1 MDARKLSWDWYSWVS
16 GFEMLYKRRRILAM
30 ALLLLTRR
38 YLFISTTKTGSCN
51 RVTMYTK
58 NYTERNP
65 DLLIA
70 SFLTMV
76 TDDDN
81 FLELADLRSEPSGDF
96 NINHLIYIYPY
107 SSCHL
112 NIMTAFIDVLLNE
125 TLLNGRPFRII
136 AILTVINEIEIIN
149 LANIMS
155 PYFTMIIPVI
165 PLKYSKLRHV
175 QSLYKY
181 YDNVLSSGVGKNW
194 DRIEFLYK
202 FVRTFNVKLVSI
214 FYDSKEADIMEE
226 INTIF
231 SSSHHSDFCVNIYYV
246 SFFISKKQVTL
257 SVEASYSN
265 VFVLIFK
272 DYKLSLKMIDII
284 SKHNNKNKTIII
296 YNDNW
301 STTRSVEKE
310 LLNSKTSNLQIYVY
324 KTSNNVSVI
333 RSEFE
338 ALVDMLPDT
347 ISRYSTNI
355 IQIFKNDAPTRTF
368 SLASRGPLFWV
379 RWSIWFFLTVN
390 SFVNFQDLEVYLYK
404 TGNGTQNSELIYSN
418 FGWRCGECAHLILQ
432 QVCSKSN
439 CSAGYFP
446 VHLSQTCCWRCQPCY
461 PGFVKSE
468 EGQHGC
474 SKCPAD
480 SIPNKNQT
488 KCFNVQ
494 YKYFIISDFQQLTAV
509 TLSSIGI
516 VYTFCFLAVFLF
528 YKNTPIVKTSNFRLS
543 VCQIILH
550 LIINIHMAMTILEQ
564 NKWLC
569 FTHSIAG
576 GYFLR
581 FIMSVYI
588 IKTNQLLTIFQS
600 SVKIKKT
607 VGLTL
612 KEAAFPVAYNTAS
625 IFVDVIYLALYHKYE
640 HGVHQ
645 TNGSLFIYNYCKM
658 TSYFYIGTIFLIALS
673 IICSVQAFL
682 ARKLPANFNETYY
695 IFLGMFTTTILLL
708 LSIPLNGSFDY
719 DGQKIFVNSI
729 VIYFANIAL
738 MSIAYGYKIHIM
750 LFQKH
755 RNTKEAFQKS
765 MREAM

>member
-1 MDARKLSWDWYSWVS
+1 
-16 GFEMLYKRRRILAM
+16 MLYKGRRLLAM
-30 ALLLLTRR
+30 TFLLLTRR
-38 YLFISTTKTGSCN
+38 YLFVTNTKTGSCN
-51 RVTMYTK
+51 TVAIYTK
-58 NYTERNP
+58 NYTETNP
-65 DLLIA
+65 DLLIV
-70 SFLTMV
+70 SFLTMIKH
-76 TDDDN
+76 DDN

-107 SSCHL
+107 DSCHL

-125 TLLNGRPFRII
+125 TLLHGRPFKII
-136 AILTVINEIEIIN
+136 AILTLINEIELIN
-149 LANIMS
+149 LANIIS

-181 YDNVLSSGVGKNW
+181 YGNVISSSLGKNW
-194 DRIEFLYK
+194 KRIEFLYT

-214 FYDSKEADIMEE
+214 FHDSKEVDIMKE
-226 INTIF
+226 INTIS

-246 SFFISKKQVTL
+246 SFTRSKKQVTL

-265 VFVLIFK
+265 VFVLIFQ
-272 DYKLSLKMIDII
+272 DHEFSLKMIDLI

-301 STTRSVEKE
+301 STTRRLQRE
-310 LLNSKTSNLQIYVY
+310 LLNFETSTLQIYVY
-324 KTSNNVSVI
+324 KISNNVSVI

-338 ALVDMLPDT
+338 ALVDLLHNT
-347 ISRYSTNI
+347 ISGYSKNVI
-355 IQIFKNDAPTRTF
+355 EILKNDVPARTF
-368 SLASRGPLFWV
+368 SLASRSPFFWLT
-379 RWSIWFFLTVN
+379 WPIWFSLTVK
-390 SFVNFQDLEVYLYK
+390 SFVNFQDLEVYLYE
-404 TGNGTQNSELIYSN
+404 TRNGRQSSNLVYSK
-418 FGWRCGECAHLILQ
+418 FEWRCGECKHLILQ
-432 QVCSKSN
+432 PVCNKQN

-461 PGFVKSE
+461 LGFVKSE
-468 EGQHGC
+468 EGQHIC

-488 KCFNVQ
+488 KCLKVQ
-494 YKYFIISDFQQLTAV
+494 YTYFIISDFQQLAAV
-509 TLSSIGI
+509 TLSSIGS
-516 VYTFCFLAVFLF
+516 VYTLCFLAVFLF

-564 NKWLC
+564 KKWIC

-612 KEAAFPVAYNTAS
+612 KEAAFPVVYNAAS
-625 IFVDVIYLALYHKYE
+625 IFVDVIYLALYHNYE
-640 HGVHQ
+640 YGIYQ
-645 TNGSLFIYNYCKM
+645 TNGSLFIYNYCQM
-658 TSYFYIGTIFLIALS
+658 TSYFYIGTIFLIVLS
-673 IICSVQAFL
+673 IICSAQAFL

-695 IFLGMFTTTILLL
+695 IFLGMFTTTILLV
-708 LSIPLNGSFDY
+708 LSIPLNGSFSH

-729 VIYFANIAL
+729 VIYFANMAL
-738 MSIAYGYKIHIM
+738 ISIAYGYKIHII

-755 RNTKEAFQKS
+755 RNTKEAFQRS
-765 MREAM
+765 MREAMQKYLKAAA

>member
-1 MDARKLSWDWYSWVS
+1 
-16 GFEMLYKRRRILAM
+16 MLYKRRKLLAM
-30 ALLLLTRR
+30 AFLLLTRR
-38 YLFISTTKTGSCN
+38 YLSITTTKTGSCN
-51 RVTMYTK
+51 TVTIYTK
-58 NYTERNP
+58 NYTEANP
-65 DLLIA
+65 DLLIV
-70 SFLTMV
+70 SFLTMIK
-76 TDDDN
+76 DDDN

-107 SSCHL
+107 NSCHL

-125 TLLNGRPFRII
+125 TLLNGRPFKII
-136 AILTVINEIEIIN
+136 AILTLIDETELIN

-155 PYFTMIIPVI
+155 PYFTMIAPVI
-165 PLKYSKLRHV
+165 PLKYSKIRHL

-214 FYDSKEADIMEE
+214 FYDSKEVDIMEE
-226 INTIF
+226 INTIS

-246 SFFISKKQVTL
+246 SFTRSKKQVTL

-272 DYKLSLKMIDII
+272 DYELSLKMIDII
-284 SKHNNKNKTIII
+284 SKSNNKNKTIII

-301 STTRSVEKE
+301 STTRRLEEE

-324 KTSNNVSVI
+324 KISNNVSVI

-338 ALVDMLPDT
+338 ALVDVVPNT
-347 ISRYSTNI
+347 ISRYSKYVI
-355 IQIFKNDAPTRTF
+355 EILKNDAPIRTF
-368 SLASRGPLFWV
+368 SLASRDPLFWL

-390 SFVNFQDLEVYLYK
+390 SFVNFQDLEVYIYE
-404 TGNGTQNSELIYSN
+404 TRNSRQSSNLVYSK
-418 FGWRCGECAHLILQ
+418 FGWRCGECTHLILQ
-432 QVCSKSN
+432 PVCNKSN
-439 CSAGYFP
+439 CSDGYFP
-446 VHLSQTCCWRCQPCY
+446 VYFSQTCCWRCQPCY

-468 EGQHGC
+468 EGQHVC

-488 KCFNVQ
+488 KCLNVE
-494 YKYFIISDFQQLTAV
+494 YTYFIISDFQQLVAV
-509 TLSSIGI
+509 TLTSIGS
-516 VYTFCFLAVFLF
+516 VYTLCFLTVFLF

-543 VCQIILH
+543 VCQILLH

-564 NKWLC
+564 KKWIC

-581 FIMSVYI
+581 FIMSIYI
-588 IKTNQLLTIFQS
+588 VKTNQLLTIFQS
-600 SVKIKKT
+600 NVKIRRT

-612 KEAAFPVAYNTAS
+612 KEVAFSVAYNAAS

-640 HGVHQ
+640 YGIHQ

-658 TSYFYIGTIFLIALS
+658 TSYFYIGTIFLIVLS

-695 IFLGMFTTTILLL
+695 IFLGMFTTTILLV
-708 LSIPLNGSFDY
+708 LSIPLNGSFDH

-729 VIYFANIAL
+729 VIYFANMAL
-738 MSIAYGYKIHIM
+738 ISIAYGYKIHIM

-755 RNTKEAFQKS
+755 RNTKEAFQRS
-765 MREAM
+765 MREAMQKYLKEAA